1 MELSSEIFNK
11 LIHLIDDAK
20 KNKNYEFEVRFWN
33 KNNNVINEENYKK
46 IFQKFTFS
54 KDNNGLEF
62 NYIMKNILDVL
73 IDKNITDDSGV
84 IRMSINGEDNVKK
97 YWINSENNEIEK
109 IFIEKEKLDKV
120 DDNNYNLRFSLN
132 NELPQND
139 LLNKNKKLL
148 ESNSYEKTYRFKNR
162 YSIKTDDNL
171 FLIDMSAIKMGHGK
185 SFKESTTLKEPLK
198 YEIEIEF
205 IGKESELDSSIIC
218 KKLLYYI
225 EIILKILQN
234 TTILLTNTIINK
246 LKLNY
251 NNLIKNKN
259 NDIFI
264 AASPV
269 TIHRENLIKSDTIK
283 NIYNKY
289 AVTLKADGDR
299 NFLIVHSSKNKN
311 ENGKIYI
318 FNNNFNFIDTGYK
331 DDEWVDTLIEGE
343 FIDNNGDN
351 ASNNSKE
358 LYMYDIL
365 FSKGYDVRKKYL
377 IDINKESKYETR
389 LQILDQFAKSAS
401 RVLSE
406 PFTEQN
412 SIKIKNKKYLQ
423 SFRNDGSD
431 IFQKVKELWETRK
444 YSTFNVDG
452 IIFVPKYEYYP
463 YRGGTWKNLFK
474 WKPPEL
480 NTIDFL
486 IRVLKDDN
494 KKDIKNPYISVITR
508 VDGKQETILKQ
519 YKVVK
524 LFVSGEKTVFN
535 INSSNKNKRAEKKR
549 IPVPFNPFGLDEKN
563 SENYNLVKIFI
574 EDDEKIYAYDP
585 LTNEKVEIYDDIIVE
600 FGYDNSR
607 EDGFKWIPYRFR
619 KDKTG
624 LYKSG
629 KPVYGNAESVAID
642 IFRAI
647 NLPVTEE
654 MITTG
659 NVPISQDSVGVNQT
673 PYYIRS
679 ADENGKRER
688 FPYQNFHNH
697 YVKYQLLY
705 FTSPSY
711 INDKQSGFHGKI
723 LDLCCGKGVD
733 FNKIKKA
740 RYAELVGMDIDYQN
754 IKDAQEWF
762 KSMVTPP
769 PKAYYVRGDSS
780 KLIMPEQACGETET
794 EKLYTKKFIPTKY
807 LFDTVSLQFCFHYFF
822 KDEISFRTILQN
834 INDNL
839 KIGGFVIG
847 TTFDGERI
855 YEALKDS
862 DSISGKTFSGETM
875 WKIDK
880 KYGSRKISFGEKNAN
895 FGKEI
900 EVFVKTI
907 GVPHPEYLVNFNY
920 VDKLMQE
927 YGFSKVVLKPFEE
940 FYQELIEGKNLM
952 DLSNKELEKD
962 ISVVKEMS
970 EEEKRFSFFSSG
982 FIYKKEKNSSDSLM
996 KKLVEMMEK
1005 KHKLKKHAGKVVK
1018 VDANTE
1024 HIIQDVEVI

>member
-1 MELSSEIFNK
+1 MEITSNIFNK
-11 LIHLIDDAK
+11 LINLIDEAK

-33 KNNNVINEENYKK
+33 KNNNLINEENYKK

-54 KDNNGLEF
+54 KNNNGLDF
-62 NYIMKNILDVL
+62 DYTMKNILDIL
-73 IDKNITDDSGV
+73 IDKNISDEDSGV
-84 IRMSINGEDNVKK
+84 IRMSINGESNVKK
-97 YWINSENNEIEK
+97 YWINSENSEIEK
-109 IFIEKEKLDKV
+109 VFIEKEKIDKI
-120 DDNNYNLRFSLN
+120 DENNYNLRFSLN
-132 NELPQND
+132 NEVPQNN

-148 ESNSYEKTYRFKNR
+148 ENNSYQKTYRFKNR

-171 FLIDMSAIKMGHGK
+171 FLIDMSSIKTGIGK
-185 SFKESTTLKEPLK
+185 TFKESNTLKEPLK

-205 IGKESELDSSIIC
+205 IGKDSELESTIIA

-234 TTILLTNTIINK
+234 TSILLNNNTINK

-259 NDIFI
+259 NNDNFI

-289 AVTLKADGDR
+289 AITLKADGDR
-299 NFLIVHSSKNKN
+299 NFLIVHSSKNSN

-331 DDEWVDTLIEGE
+331 DEEWVDTLIEGE
-343 FIDNNGDN
+343 FIDNNDN
-351 ASNNSKE
+351 RE

-365 FSKGYDVRKKYL
+365 FSKGEDVRKKYL
-377 IDINKESKYETR
+377 VDISKESKYETR
-389 LQILDQFAKSAS
+389 LQILDKFEKSSS

-406 PFTEQN
+406 SFTNQN

-431 IFQKVKELWETRK
+431 IFQKVKELWDARK

-463 YRGGTWKNLFK
+463 FKGGSWKNLFK

-494 KKDIKNPYISVITR
+494 KKDIKNPYISVINR
-508 VDGKQETILKQ
+508 IDGKQETVLKQ
-519 YKVVK
+519 YKVIK
-524 LFVSGEKTVFN
+524 LFVSGEKTFFN
-535 INSSNKNKRAEKKR
+535 INNKNKKSEKKR
-549 IPVPFNPFGLDEKN
+549 IPIPFNPFNLDEKN

-574 EDDEKIYAYDP
+574 EDDEKIYAHDP
-585 LTNEKVEIYDDIIVE
+585 ITNEKVEIYDDIIVE

-607 EDGFKWIPYRFR
+607 EDGFKWVPYRFR
-619 KDKTG
+619 KDKTN

-629 KPVYGNAESVAID
+629 KPVFGNSEGVAID

-659 NVPISQDSVGVNQT
+659 SVPIAQDSPNTNQI
-673 PYYIRS
+673 PYYLRAS
-679 ADENGKRER
+679 DENGKRVR

-705 FTSPSY
+705 FSSPSY
-711 INDKQSGFHGKI
+711 INNYKSGFHGKI

-733 FNKIKKA
+733 FNKIKRA

-780 KLIMPEQACGETET
+780 KLIMPEQACAETET

-807 LFDTVSLQFCFHYFF
+807 LFDTVSLQFCFHYFL

-834 INDNL
+834 LNDNL

-862 DSISGKTFSGETM
+862 DSISGKTFSGEIM

-880 KYGSRKISFGEKNAN
+880 KYGSRKILFGEKNAN

-927 YGFSKVVLKPFEE
+927 YGFSRVVLKPFEE
-940 FYQELIEGKNLM
+940 FYQELMEGKNLM
-952 DLSNKELEKD
+952 DLSDKELEKD

-1005 KHKLKKHAGKVVK
+1005 KHKLKKHDGKVVK
-1018 VDANTE
+1018 VDANTH
-1024 HIIQDVEVI
+1024 HIIEDVLVI